1 MPERDPYD
9 FSALAPDF
17 SALEE
22 SELELTASPAAINH
36 PALDV
41 LDDDDFEAEM
51 ERLASEEQGLALQ
64 PAMVDAE
71 FRALQRALAD
81 LSQNLVDPDLEA
93 EEAWLEALMNE
104 ESESAEPPWA
114 APA

>member
-17 SALEE
+17 SDLEE
-22 SELELTASPAAINH
+22 SELELTASPPAINH
-36 PALDV
+36 HAFDS

-64 PAMVDAE
+64 PATVDAE
-71 FRALQRALAD
+71 FRALQRALTD

-93 EEAWLEALMNE
+93 EEAWLEALINE
-104 ESESAEPPWA
+104 DVESPE
-114 APA
+114 AP

>member
-17 SALEE
+17 SDLEE
-22 SELELTASPAAINH
+22 SEAEPADSLGAPDYH
-36 PALDV
+36 PFDV

-64 PAMVDAE
+64 PAAVDAE

-93 EEAWLEALMNE
+93 EEAWLEALINE
-104 ESESAEPPWA
+104 DGGSPDPPWA
-114 APA
+114 APP